1 MHAQQGEHR
10 TQRYL
15 TVFVVSYGV
24 WLALVGTLNWQE
36 LLMGGVLSAIVA
48 AFGWRYFS
56 QVGFSHLSLKKLLYL
71 IAYIPVFFWAM
82 IKANFDVAYRVIH
95 PRMPISPGIVVIKTD
110 LKSDSGKLALA
121 NSITLTPGTL
131 TMDVEG
137 DSMLIHWINV
147 KSTDTDEA
155 TKIISKRFERF
166 LKVIF
171 S

>member
-1 MHAQQGEHR
+1 
-10 TQRYL
+10 L
-15 TVFVVSYGV
+15 TAFVVSFVV

-56 QVGFSHLSLKKLLYL
+56 QVGFSRLTPKKIVYL
-71 IAYIPVFFWAM
+71 IAYIPVFFWEM
-82 IKANFDVAYRVIH
+82 IKANLDVAYRVIH
-95 PRMPISPGIVVIKTD
+95 PRMPINPGIVLIKTE

-131 TMDVEG
+131 TMDIEG
-137 DSMLIHWINV
+137 DSVLVHWINV
-147 KSTDTDEA
+147 KCTDTKGA
-155 TKIISKRFERF
+155 TNIIGERFERF

>member
-1 MHAQQGEHR
+1 LEKHGEHR
-10 TQRYL
+10 IARYL
-15 TVFVVSYGV
+15 AAFLVSFAV
-24 WLALVGTLNWQE
+24 WLALVGTMNWQE
-36 LLMGGVLSAIVA
+36 FLMGGVLSAIAA

-56 QVGFSHLSLKKLLYL
+56 QAGFSHLSVKKLLYL

-95 PRMPISPGIVVIKTD
+95 PRMPINPGIVLIKTD

-131 TMDVEG
+131 TMDVKGENL
-137 DSMLIHWINV
+137 LIHWINV
-147 KSTDTDEA
+147 KTTDTDEA
-155 TKIISKRFERF
+155 TRIIGKRFERF

>member
-1 MHAQQGEHR
+1 VLDGQGEHR
-10 TQRYL
+10 IVRYL
-15 TVFVVSYGV
+15 TAFLVSFGV

-36 LLMGGVLSAIVA
+36 LLMGAVVAAIAA

-56 QVGFSHLSLKKLLYL
+56 LVGFSHLSVKKLIYL
-71 IAYIPVFFWAM
+71 IAYIPVFFWEM
-82 IKANFDVAYRVIH
+82 IKANLDVAYRVIH
-95 PRMPISPGIVVIKTD
+95 PRMPINPGIVLIKTN

-131 TMDVEG
+131 TMDVKG
-137 DSMLIHWINV
+137 DNLLVHWINV
-147 KSTDTDEA
+147 KSTDTKEA
-155 TKIISKRFERF
+155 TSIIGKRFERF

>member
-1 MHAQQGEHR
+1 VDAQGEHR

-15 TVFVVSYGV
+15 TAFVVSFGV

-48 AFGWRYFS
+48 ALGWRHFS
-56 QVGFSHLSLKKLLYL
+56 RVGFSHLTPKKLLYL
-71 IAYIPVFFWAM
+71 IVYIPVFFWAM
-82 IKANFDVAYRVIH
+82 IKANLDVAYRVIH
-95 PRMPISPGIVVIKTD
+95 PRMPINPGIVLIKTD

-131 TMDVEG
+131 TMDVE
-137 DSMLIHWINV
+137 DDNMLIHWINV
-147 KSTDTDEA
+147 KSTDTKE
-155 TKIISKRFERF
+155 TTRMISEKFERF

>member
-1 MHAQQGEHR
+1 MEKQGEHR
-10 TQRYL
+10 IARYL
-15 TVFVVSYGV
+15 TAFLVSYGV
-24 WLALVGTLNWQE
+24 WLALVDTLNWQE

-56 QVGFSHLSLKKLLYL
+56 QVGFSHLSVKKVVYL

-95 PRMPISPGIVVIKTD
+95 PRMPINPGIVLIKTD

-131 TMDVEG
+131 TMDVKG
-137 DSMLIHWINV
+137 DNMLIHWINV

-155 TKIISKRFERF
+155 TRIISKRFERF

>member
-1 MHAQQGEHR
+1 MDAQGEHR

-15 TVFVVSYGV
+15 TAFVVSFGV

-48 AFGWRYFS
+48 ALGWRYFS
-56 QVGFSHLSLKKLLYL
+56 QIGFSRLTPKKFLYL

-95 PRMPISPGIVVIKTD
+95 PRMPIHPGVVLIKTD

-147 KSTDTDEA
+147 KSTDTKE
-155 TKIISKRFERF
+155 TTRMISEKFERF

>member
-1 MHAQQGEHR
+1 
-10 TQRYL
+10 
-15 TVFVVSYGV
+15 VFVVSYGV

-137 DSMLIHWINV
+137 DNMLIHWINV

-155 TKIISKRFERF
+155 TRIISKRFERF

>member
-1 MHAQQGEHR
+1 MNAKGEHII
-10 TQRYL
+10 QRYL
-15 TVFVVSYGV
+15 AVFVVSYGI
-24 WLALVGTLNWQE
+24 WLALVGTLHWQE
-36 LLMGGVLSAIVA
+36 LLMGGVFSAIVA

-56 QVGFSHLSLKKLLYL
+56 QVGFSNISLKKLIYFLL
-71 IAYIPVFFWAM
+71 YIPVFFWAM

-95 PRMPISPGIVVIKTD
+95 PRMPINPGVVMINTD

-137 DSMLIHWINV
+137 DKLLIHWINV
-147 KSTDTDEA
+147 KTSDTKEA
-155 TKIISKRFERF
+155 TKIIGNRFERF

>member
-1 MHAQQGEHR
+1 
-10 TQRYL
+10 
-15 TVFVVSYGV
+15 
-24 WLALVGTLNWQE
+24 
-36 LLMGGVLSAIVA
+36 MGGVLSAIVA

-56 QVGFSHLSLKKLLYL
+56 QVGFSRLTPKKFLYF
-71 IAYIPVFFWAM
+71 IVYIPVFFWEM
-82 IKANFDVAYRVIH
+82 IKANFDVAYRVLH
-95 PRMPISPGIVVIKTD
+95 PRMPINPGVVLIKTD

-137 DSMLIHWINV
+137 DGMLIHWINV
-147 KSTDTDEA
+147 KSTDTEEA
-155 TKIISKRFERF
+155 TRMISEKFERY